1 MFYKSNNMSPTSTLI
16 LEIVVPIVA
25 EFDSEHMLDNVSKPF
40 DSDKPV
46 SKGCCRTGCLML
58 A

>member
-1 MFYKSNNMSPTSTLI
+1 MSPTSTLI